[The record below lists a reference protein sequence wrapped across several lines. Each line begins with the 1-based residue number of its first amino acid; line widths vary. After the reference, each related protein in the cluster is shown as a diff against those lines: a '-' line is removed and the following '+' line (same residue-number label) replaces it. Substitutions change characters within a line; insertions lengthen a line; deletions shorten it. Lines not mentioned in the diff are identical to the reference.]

1 MTPLPWAGMKRALR
15 GVALQKI
22 KGLLKKAFTPVTIM
36 LIPHSDAKSLR
47 LKIPSVGV
55 IASVILWI
63 IGTGYVCSL
72 AMNAFEYQK
81 MKQKLDYYNEQFT
94 EVRSTIASLKE
105 SEDQFKKLFSLNS
118 KEQVLK
124 NLDATDTGSVDL
136 EDLKKQIMITM
147 ENVGSIKDY
156 LSEQRNVYVA
166 TPKGWPV
173 NGHITSP
180 FGERT
185 QPITGKDEF
194 HSGVDIAD
202 EPGSPVR
209 ATADGVVSFA
219 GWRGPNGNL
228 VVIEHGLG
236 FSTFYAHN
244 RLVAVKVG
252 QKVRRGDVISYLG
265 STGKSTG
272 PHVHYEVWYK
282 GKAVNPAKYLT
293 GRS

>member
-1 MTPLPWAGMKRALR
+1 M
-15 GVALQKI
+15 QKI

-47 LKIPSVGV
+47 LKIPSIGV
-55 IASVILWI
+55 FASVILWI
-63 IGTGYVCSL
+63 IGTGYVFSL
-72 AMNAFEYQK
+72 AMNALEYQK
-81 MKQKLDYYNEQFT
+81 MRQKLDYYNEQFA
-94 EVRSTIASLKE
+94 EVKSTIASLKE
-105 SEDQFKKLFSLNS
+105 SEDEFKKLFSLNS

-124 NLDATDTGSVDL
+124 NLDTTDTGSVDL
-136 EDLKKQIMITM
+136 EGLKKQIRVTM
-147 ENVGSIKDY
+147 ETVGSIKDY
-156 LSEQRNVYVA
+156 LSEQRDVYVA
-166 TPKGWPV
+166 TPRGWPV

-180 FGERT
+180 FGERA
-185 QPITGKDEF
+185 QPMTGKDEF
-194 HSGVDIAD
+194 HSGVDIAA

-265 STGKSTG
+265 STGNSTG
-272 PHVHYEVWYK
+272 PHVHYEVWHD

-293 GRS
+293 RRS